1 VLKQHLEIDKGH
13 YKTFGLSTLEFIETD
28 ISKFKQ
34 LAVLRLRWFWIITAY
49 VANNLDVQH
58 TAVAKHGRGCV
69 FL

>member
-1 VLKQHLEIDKGH
+1 
-13 YKTFGLSTLEFIETD
+13 
-28 ISKFKQ
+28 
-34 LAVLRLRWFWIITAY
+34 VLRLRWFWIITAY